1 MYNQDVSSLSLNIS
15 LIPYPQNN
23 FVNYSLSFKMFGRL
37 SLIQG
42 PTCTVNTL
50 LSPPPFLEEES

>member
-1 MYNQDVSSLSLNIS
+1 MQNQDVISLSLNIS
-15 LIPYPQNN
+15 IIPYPQNN

-42 PTCTVNTL
+42 PICTVNTL
-50 LSPPPFLEEES
+50 LSSPAF